1 MLGSNLRNIIV
12 QAGGPEEQRLHNRM
26 IRFPKTDVE
35 GNTIR
40 VEGQKSVVDGICAAI
55 EALVLDQESQTT
67 EVVEVKPEKHRLL
80 IGRQGETRRQL
91 EQQFNV
97 QINVPRQTD
106 TGPQRSQVRLQ
117 GKPENVEKAK
127 AHILEIT
134 KDLEGE
140 TVQVPRRFHHVI
152 ADNGQFFRRL
162 RNDHKVTVDHNGQRP
177 PPKPTAPAPT
187 RANGGALP
195 LITDDPSA
203 GGHAWESHSLHTS
216 AEEGDI
222 PWTLAGP
229 SPEAVAGACA
239 KLQRAL
245 EEASKQDTAGFL
257 ILPDPRA
264 YRHVIGPGGSEIN
277 RIRKKTGTKIQVPR
291 DQNQGEAIE
300 ITGDKAGVEEAR
312 DIILEIVQN
321 NA

>member
-1 MLGSNLRNIIV
+1 
-12 QAGGPEEQRLHNRM
+12 M
-26 IRFPKTDVE
+26 IRFPKSDDQDK
-35 GNTIR
+35 NIR

-67 EVVEVKPEKHRLL
+67 EMVEVKPEKHRLL
-80 IGRQGETRRQL
+80 IGRGGETRQKL
-91 EQQFNV
+91 EQQFGV
-97 QINVPRQTD
+97 QMNVPRVTE
-106 TGPQRSQVRLQ
+106 TGPARSQVRLQ

-127 AHILEIT
+127 AHILELT

-140 TVQVPRRFHHVI
+140 TVQVPRRLHHVI

-162 RNDHKVTVDHNGQRP
+162 KNDHKVLVDHEGQRP

-195 LITDDPSA
+195 LITDEPSS
-203 GGHAWESHSLHTS
+203 GGHSWESHSLNNST
-216 AEEGDI
+216 EEGDI
-222 PWTLAGP
+222 PWTISGP
-229 SPEAVAGACA
+229 SPEAVASACA

-245 EEASKQDTAGFL
+245 EEASNQDTTGFL

-264 YRHVIGPGGSEIN
+264 YRHVIGPGGSEIK
-277 RIRKKTGTKIQVPR
+277 RIREKTGTKIQVPR

-300 ITGDKAGVEEAR
+300 ITGSQAGVEEAR